1 MGLGKQTKG
10 KKGEKGGPA
19 FRKSGPEECDSFNF
33 LH

>member
-10 KKGEKGGPA
+10 KRGEKGGPA
-19 FRKSGPEECDSFNF
+19 FRKSGPEKRDSFNP